1 MFQFRLE
8 ETIKMY
14 ERLGCA
20 LHNYS
25 LALQKFDL
33 DIPLDVPVRT
43 KSFKAKLWLP
53 WNDAPE
59 ELSDLD

>member
-1 MFQFRLE
+1 
-8 ETIKMY
+8 MY

-33 DIPLDVPVRT
+33 DIPPELPGAPVRS
-43 KSFKAKLWLP
+43 KSFREKLRMT
-53 WNDAPE
+53 WNDATE
-59 ELSDLD
+59 DLSDLD